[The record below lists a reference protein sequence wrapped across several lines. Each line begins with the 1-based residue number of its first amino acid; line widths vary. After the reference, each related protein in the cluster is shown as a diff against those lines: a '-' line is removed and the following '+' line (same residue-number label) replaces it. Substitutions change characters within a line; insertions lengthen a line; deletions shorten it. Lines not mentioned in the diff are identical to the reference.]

1 VQPGGSLLGQPA
13 GHDGHNCYGRSWMR
27 VEGAGELEIED
38 GRGDWRERAKD
49 EEDLVDQVRGQN
61 SFRCWVVQASTQL
74 AHPGGWK
81 RWRQYSQKGRPQA
94 VGRAFGANTDRTPTV
109 PVRRAPKRGD
119 FETGRRARGPELSL
133 RADGLPLVSEQSR
146 CNCSELT
153 WFPSSSPASGLVPV
167 GVSMTLSPRPPD
179 PRDMDQVVVHHL
191 RAPPVATRP
200 RRVLYGVPVRVRRT
214 PRVGSTRVSRW
225 AQSGVSTPAALA
237 IDVNG
242 GQRGAGTALN

>member
-1 VQPGGSLLGQPA
+1 
-13 GHDGHNCYGRSWMR
+13 MR
-27 VEGAGELEIED
+27 VESAGELEIED
-38 GRGDWRERAKD
+38 ARGDWRERAKD

-61 SFRCWVVQASTQL
+61 SFRRWVVQASTQL

-81 RWRQYSQKGRPQA
+81 RWRQYLQKGRPQA
-94 VGRAFGANTDRTPTV
+94 VGRAFTTTPSIGANTDRSPTV
-109 PVRRAPKRGD
+109 PVRRAPKRGG
-119 FETGRRARGPELSL
+119 FGTGRRARGPELSL

-167 GVSMTLSPRPPD
+167 GVSMTLSPRPPG

-214 PRVGSTRVSRW
+214 RRVGSTRVSRP

-242 GQRGAGTALN
+242 GQRGTGTALN